1 MLGLDIGTTG
11 ARAVAVD
18 ESGRLRASASAQFE
32 LSMPRPGWAEQDPG
46 LWWQASRQVLGEV
59 AAACEGE
66 VVGLGLGGQMHG
78 SVFLDSSGEVIRPA
92 LLWNDQRT
100 LRQCEEITE
109 AIGAARLLEVAGNPA
124 LTGFQAPKILW
135 LREEEPEAYA
145 RVRHVLLPKDY
156 VRYLLAGELATDV
169 SDASGTLLLDVRRR
183 DWSGELLAALGL
195 PAEWFPEVFESTN
208 EAGRVGSSV
217 ARELGLPAELPVAA
231 GAGDNAAAAV
241 GIGVIREGIASSS
254 IGTSGV
260 LFAHCDAFT
269 PDPLGRIHAFGH
281 AVPSAYH
288 VMGVTLAAGASL
300 AWWRSVLA
308 DGSSY
313 DDLAKL
319 AAEVPPGS
327 EGLVFLPYLFGE
339 RSPHLDPQARGAF
352 VGLSARHTKGHLT
365 RAVMEG
371 VVFSLRQSLDI
382 VRELGVPIEEIRAIG
397 GGAKSPVWLQLQA
410 DIYGVPVKKM
420 TVDEGP
426 AYGAALLAGVAAG
439 VFTDVADACRSVK
452 VSHVVE
458 PNPQVVQVYEDVYAA
473 YRELYGPLKPWMHQ
487 MVKLS
492 SEA

>member
-1 MLGLDIGTTG
+1 
-11 ARAVAVD
+11 
-18 ESGRLRASASAQFE
+18 
-32 LSMPRPGWAEQDPG
+32 
-46 LWWQASRQVLGEV
+46 
-59 AAACEGE
+59 
-66 VVGLGLGGQMHG
+66 
-78 SVFLDSSGEVIRPA
+78 
-92 LLWNDQRT
+92 
-100 LRQCEEITE
+100 
-109 AIGAARLLEVAGNPA
+109 
-124 LTGFQAPKILW
+124 
-135 LREEEPEAYA
+135 
-145 RVRHVLLPKDY
+145 
-156 VRYLLAGELATDV
+156 
-169 SDASGTLLLDVRRR
+169 
-183 DWSGELLAALGL
+183 
-195 PAEWFPEVFESTN
+195 
-208 EAGRVGSSV
+208 
-217 ARELGLPAELPVAA
+217 
-231 GAGDNAAAAV
+231 
-241 GIGVIREGIASSS
+241 
-254 IGTSGV
+254 
-260 LFAHCDAFT
+260 
-269 PDPLGRIHAFGH
+269 
-281 AVPSAYH
+281 
-288 VMGVTLAAGASL
+288 MGVTLAAGASL

-319 AAEVPPGS
+319 AAEVRPGS

-352 VGLSARHTKGHLT
+352 VGLSARHSKGHLT

-458 PNPQVVQVYEDVYAA
+458 PNPQVVHVYEDVYAA
-473 YRELYGPLKPWMHQ
+473 YRELYAPLKPWMHQ
-487 MVKLS
+487 LVKLS